1 MDTRLHVQ
9 DHKCCYI
16 LGHAVECWDIDQLP
30 LVIKPN
36 PATRDGLASRGV
48 IKSQLYKLVMATSIL
63 TYMLYV

>member
-36 PATRDGLASRGV
+36 PATRGGLPPEE
-48 IKSQLYKLVMATSIL
+48 
-63 TYMLYV
+63 